1 MNSLPVASSIA
12 RWKLRS
18 NSSAPGSD
26 SRCAR
31 LSPSNAS
38 RARRF
43 SSSVAR
49 EAADVGAVEEQAEFV
64 KLVGARAQQHHVEQQ
79 RAQNLRPDGAAQ
91 VRPAPLRGLYDAQ
104 DLQHLHR
111 LAYARLADA
120 VALRELALR
129 GQRLA
134 GAELA
139 VPYRLLYAFEYE
151 L

>member
-1 MNSLPVASSIA
+1 MEIA
-12 RWKLRS
+12 VEL
-18 NSSAPGSD
+18 
-26 SRCAR
+26 
-31 LSPSNAS
+31 L
-38 RARRF
+38 RARERLALRAAQPLERLPRAPLQLLRR
-43 SSSVAR
+43 AR
-49 EAADVGAVEEQAEFV
+49 GGEADVGAVEEQAEFV

-91 VRPAPLRGLYDAQ
+91 VRPAPLRGLDDAQ
-104 DLQHLHR
+104 HLQHLHR